1 MADPSKTEKAT
12 PRRRGEL
19 RGKGQTAKSQEFNT
33 ALLFIVAIVFLKF
46 YFPAVVHYVQTS
58 TYQLWNNFPKDISVN
73 GFMALMGQISMGMLV
88 ALAPLFLA
96 LIITAVISNI
106 SQVGLHLS
114 FYSIKPDI
122 TKLNPVQGF
131 KRLFSM
137 QPLMQL
143 GMNLVKISLFL
154 WLSISIMTHH
164 YNQLLQTVHMPLSET
179 GRLMAAV
186 VWELSW
192 KLGAVMLIVAIVDLI
207 WQRWYF
213 ERGIRMSKQEIKD
226 EHRNSEGDPQVK
238 AKIKQLQRKAALQRM
253 MESIPRADVILTNP
267 THLAV
272 AIEYKPESMNA
283 PQVVAKGAEAIAE
296 RIKERG
302 REYEVPILE
311 NKPLARALFRSV
323 EVGQEVP
330 AELYAAVSEVLIYVY
345 QMTGRIEDFSQ
356 R

>member
-1 MADPSKTEKAT
+1 MADPSKTEAAT
-12 PRRRGEL
+12 PRRRSEL

-46 YFPAVVHYVQTS
+46 YFPVVVHYVQTS
-58 TYQLWNNFPKDISVN
+58 TYRLWNTFPKEISVE
-73 GFMALMGQISMGMLV
+73 GLITLMAEVALGMIN

-96 LIITAVISNI
+96 LILTAVVSNI
-106 SQVGLHLS
+106 SQVGVHLS
-114 FYSIKPDI
+114 FYPIRPDLN
-122 TKLNPVQGF
+122 KLNPIQGF
-131 KRLFSM
+131 KRLFSL
-137 QPLMQL
+137 QPLVQL
-143 GMNLVKISLFL
+143 AMNLVKISIFL
-154 WLSISIMTHH
+154 WLSVSILTHH

-186 VWELSW
+186 VWEIFW
-192 KLGAVMLIVAIVDLI
+192 KMGAVMLLVAVVDLI

-226 EHRNSEGDPQVK
+226 EHKNAEGDPQIK

-296 RIKERG
+296 RIKERA
-302 REYEVPILE
+302 REFEVPILE

-345 QMTGRIEDFSQ
+345 QMTGRLEDFSQ